1 MLTKVKTNNDIVYQ
15 LDIYINKNTEK
26 VRVKDFNYF
35 EVKFFTTNSD
45 NSIVCSYTSIGEI
58 YDGIIEQVDAD
69 FAILNASQLQQLENG
84 LLKYEIHFQLA
95 SGEFDDNFYDYSEFR
110 DTDIYL
116 QTLNL
121 GLNECKE
128 CQ

>member
-69 FAILNASQLQQLENG
+69 FAILNASQL
-84 LLKYEIHFQLA
+84 
-95 SGEFDDNFYDYSEFR
+95 
-110 DTDIYL
+110 
-116 QTLNL
+116 
-121 GLNECKE
+121 
-128 CQ
+128 